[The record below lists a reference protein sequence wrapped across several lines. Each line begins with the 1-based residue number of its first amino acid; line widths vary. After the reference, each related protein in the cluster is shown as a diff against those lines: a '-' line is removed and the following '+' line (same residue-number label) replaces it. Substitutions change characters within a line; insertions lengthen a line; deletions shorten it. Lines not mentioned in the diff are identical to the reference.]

1 MDEYRIQ
8 KLTISGWENVA
19 NISGHVELIQWAT
32 KEAGVV
38 SNKPRKGDTYFDYLQ
53 EKWIEAKKDW
63 SEGYRPVIPSPEPE
77 PERGWVVR
85 DDRLC
90 ENCQGVKP
98 GSGVASK
105 MLKGGFWVCIK
116 CGREKSEWTYAPPPD
131 LGGIGSG
138 GTGGPI

>member
-8 KLTISGWENVA
+8 KLTIRGWEDVGVA
-19 NISGHVELIQWAT
+19 SGPVELIQWAT

-63 SEGYRPVIPSPEPE
+63 SEGYRPVIPAPEPD
-77 PERGWVVR
+77 PKN
-85 DDRLC
+85 C
-90 ENCQGVKP
+90 PNCQ
-98 GSGVASK
+98 VAESRSK
-105 MLKGGFWVCIK
+105 INKMWDKNGTLLVCYQ
-116 CGREKSEWTYAPPPD
+116 CGRPESEWTYAPSPID
-131 LGGIGSG
+131 LGGIGTG